1 MNKIILTPADNG
13 QLSYQCGTAF
23 TGTIVQTEDR
33 NKVLKRA
40 LRSGKNVVLVDGKPT
55 GTTSKKADKMPKKLK
70 TKDVAQLAFLK
81 TLDEAASSHPD
92 ELKMSDVNWK
102 YLVRSVLRGKNIM
115 MTGPA
120 GCGKTFAAQ
129 QVAETIGRDL
139 HYFNLGATQD
149 PRSTLIGN
157 VHFDKSS
164 GTVFAESP
172 FIKAIQTENAVILLD
187 ELSRANPEA
196 WNILMT
202 VLDPGQRYVRL
213 DESTDSETIKVAD
226 GVCFIATANIG
237 NEYTSTRVMDKALMD
252 RFVTIEMSMLNQFDE
267 FDLISKR
274 FPHADKDVIRAITEI
289 AETTRKECKS
299 DTARITGA
307 ISTRTTLEMASL
319 TYDGFSLIEAA
330 EVTVYPQYDDA
341 GGVDSER
348 TFVKQIVQKYSQDDT
363 SEDLFNT
370 DQEESEDTTQ
380 S

>member
-23 TGTIVQTEDR
+23 SGTIVQTEDR

-40 LRSGKNVVLVDGKPT
+40 LRSGKNVTLEDGKLT

-70 TKDVAQLAFLK
+70 TKDRAQLAFLK
-81 TLDEAASSHPD
+81 TLDEAATSHPD

-172 FIKAIQTENAVILLD
+172 FIRAIQTPNAVIL
-187 ELSRANPEA
+187 
-196 WNILMT
+196 
-202 VLDPGQRYVRL
+202 
-213 DESTDSETIKVAD
+213 
-226 GVCFIATANIG
+226 
-237 NEYTSTRVMDKALMD
+237 
-252 RFVTIEMSMLNQFDE
+252 
-267 FDLISKR
+267 
-274 FPHADKDVIRAITEI
+274 
-289 AETTRKECKS
+289 
-299 DTARITGA
+299 
-307 ISTRTTLEMASL
+307 
-319 TYDGFSLIEAA
+319 
-330 EVTVYPQYDDA
+330 
-341 GGVDSER
+341 
-348 TFVKQIVQKYSQDDT
+348 
-363 SEDLFNT
+363 FN
-370 DQEESEDTTQ
+370 
-380 S
+380 